1 MMSAGSPT
9 EWSDSAALRALCQRA
24 IFSSVA
30 TSSCSTDEWALC
42 RFAASTW
49 RPPRTLRRL
58 DHALSSGFCHAR
70 SSPRPQS
77 AAAPSAK
84 TTRTVPGLRV
94 ADTDAGTPTT
104 VPANHPAPP
113 PGTLASTLH
122 PTCAR
127 AGGDA
132 RAIAR
137 ARARGRAGY
146 SGYSATLVGADSM
159 GVR

>member
-42 RFAASTW
+42 RFAVSTW

-122 PTCAR
+122 PT
-127 AGGDA
+127 
-132 RAIAR
+132 
-137 ARARGRAGY
+137 GY

-159 GVR
+159 VGVASGLQPDRVLGARD